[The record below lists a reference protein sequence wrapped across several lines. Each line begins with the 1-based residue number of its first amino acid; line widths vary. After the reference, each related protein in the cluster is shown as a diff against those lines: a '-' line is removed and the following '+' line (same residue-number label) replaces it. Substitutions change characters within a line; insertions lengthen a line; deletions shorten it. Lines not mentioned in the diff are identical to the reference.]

1 MTLDEITQLVRASV
15 GRVISVKYKNG
26 ETDIALVQTVD
37 EEGFVYNLA
46 SLKPE
51 DRKTAYWTQFS
62 EIAEV
67 EPANAEKNSK

>member
-15 GRVISVKYKNG
+15 GRVIIVKYKNG

-37 EEGFVYNLA
+37 DEGVYDLA

-51 DRKTAYWTQFS
+51 ERNTAYWTQFS

-67 EPANAEKNSK
+67 QPANAENNSE